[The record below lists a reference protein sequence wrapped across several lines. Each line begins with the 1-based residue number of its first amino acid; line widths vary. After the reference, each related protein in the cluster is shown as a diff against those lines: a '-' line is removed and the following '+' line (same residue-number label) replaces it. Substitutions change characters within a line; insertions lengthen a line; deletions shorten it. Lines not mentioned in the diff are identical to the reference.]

1 MAIALQ
7 GGKVLIHQPF
17 HTNMRGEAQA
27 AGSTSEFK
35 FLNINKEIIAMETGQ
50 IDPENPEE
58 ILFVGSRT
66 NLIAYDVNNNAD
78 LFDHEMADGLNCLS
92 FGQIEGVDDKLIMA
106 GGNCSITGLDSQAEE
121 RFWTVTSDN
130 AQTLTFIDWDEDG
143 NDELIVGSDDFAIR
157 VFKGEELVFDINE
170 ESKIRSL
177 KLIQDNIF
185 GYCLENGVYGCYYS
199 RKRLWHNKAKQKV
212 TALCGLDYEIE
223 SQMHLAVGFEN
234 GLIEIRSHLSGKL
247 THSYQCKSGKPIQ
260 KIFFY
265 DYRQT
270 GAMGSSSGKQ
280 LIAVDSEGNVLGFL
294 VSASIKAFEM
304 QILSEEKVQAD
315 EVLELNQKKIDL

>member
-1 MAIALQ
+1 
-7 GGKVLIHQPF
+7 
-17 HTNMRGEAQA
+17 
-27 AGSTSEFK
+27 
-35 FLNINKEIIAMETGQ
+35 METGQ

-92 FGQIEGVDDKLIMA
+92 FGSIEGVDEKLIMA
-106 GGNCSITGLDSQAEE
+106 GGNCSITGLDATAEE
-121 RFWTVTSDN
+121 RFWTVTGDN

-177 KLIQDNIF
+177 RLIQDNIF

-199 RKRLWHNKAKQKV
+199 RKRLWHNKSK
-212 TALCGLDYEIE
+212 
-223 SQMHLAVGFEN
+223 
-234 GLIEIRSHLSGKL
+234 
-247 THSYQCKSGKPIQ
+247 
-260 KIFFY
+260 
-265 DYRQT
+265 
-270 GAMGSSSGKQ
+270 
-280 LIAVDSEGNVLGFL
+280 
-294 VSASIKAFEM
+294 
-304 QILSEEKVQAD
+304 
-315 EVLELNQKKIDL
+315 